1 MDLIASSLRIPRSQV
16 AAMAG
21 FAGAYIALQA
31 VGPWLTAAVEGA
43 SRPVGRKPAGAA
55 PAPVPAPAPKP
66 SAEKETQELAGLH
79 DRDCGEGAQ
88 LIADKIEERVALA
101 RSKRAGGE
109 EYDKAVTVLWGISV
123 GKKTI
128 FEEHDTTQA
137 EFDASCDALLNG
149 GGVGSRGADLGVLR
163 AVRSLLASALCPCAL
178 PPGVLHS
185 QHLCRLYLSA
195 VCFCP
200 GAASRGRREGQ
211 VEQAPGG
218 RR

>member
-1 MDLIASSLRIPRSQV
+1 MDLIASTLRIPRSQV

-21 FAGAYIALQA
+21 FAGAYLALQA
-31 VGPWLTAAVEGA
+31 VGPFLSDAVGRA
-43 SRPVGRKPAGAA
+43 SRPAPRQPAANSA
-55 PAPVPAPAPKP
+55 PATAPATPP
-66 SAEKETQELAGLH
+66 AEKDTQELAGLH
-79 DRDCGEGAQ
+79 YTDCVECAQ

-149 GGVGSRGADLGVLR
+149 SGVGSRGADLGALR

-178 PPGVLHS
+178 SPGALHS
-185 QHLCRLYLSA
+185 PPQCGYI
-195 VCFCP
+195 
-200 GAASRGRREGQ
+200 
-211 VEQAPGG
+211 
-218 RR
+218 